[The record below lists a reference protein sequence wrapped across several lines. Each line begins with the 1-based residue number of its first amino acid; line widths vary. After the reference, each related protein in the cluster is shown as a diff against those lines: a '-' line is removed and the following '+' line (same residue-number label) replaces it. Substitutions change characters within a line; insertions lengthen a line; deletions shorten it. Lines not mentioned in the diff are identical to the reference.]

1 MPRGMTSFKNRVR
14 RLLSCPPEMD
24 YDEVKAI
31 LEHFDFRRDRE
42 KGSHC
47 VYRHEDGR
55 KIGFPGTGG
64 RSIKK
69 HYLIEIGRD
78 LETGG
83 MAG

>member
-1 MPRGMTSFKNRVR
+1 
-14 RLLSCPPEMD
+14 
-24 YDEVKAI
+24 